1 MNPMARPGLLVLA
14 VVIVATAAVW
24 LCFMPDAPQDALEDG
39 VFASLSASLTLFVVS
54 RRTTWLK

>member
-1 MNPMARPGLLVLA
+1 MNLQARPGLLALALVVLTT
-14 VVIVATAAVW
+14 ATVW